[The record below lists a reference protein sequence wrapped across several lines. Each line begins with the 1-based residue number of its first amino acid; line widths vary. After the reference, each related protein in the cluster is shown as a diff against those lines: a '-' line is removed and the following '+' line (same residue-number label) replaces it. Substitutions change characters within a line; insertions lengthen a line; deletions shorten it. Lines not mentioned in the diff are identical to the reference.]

1 MISTNMLGLAAVI
14 GSALLFSVDGK
25 EVDKRVVSVV
35 VGTLYVCYPYDTI

>member
-35 VGTLYVCYPYDTI
+35 ADMLYVCYP